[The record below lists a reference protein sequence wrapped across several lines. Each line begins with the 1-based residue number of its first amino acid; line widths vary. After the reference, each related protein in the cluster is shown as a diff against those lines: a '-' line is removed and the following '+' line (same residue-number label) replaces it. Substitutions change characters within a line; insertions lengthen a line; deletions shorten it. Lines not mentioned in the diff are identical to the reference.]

1 MATIQDEL
9 ILADGFSDTV
19 GRYIRLLGQASG
31 AAQQASRHTRDFGA
45 GAERAAAQTSS
56 LVERV
61 KSLAG
66 AYLGIQG
73 VKALTALSDTIAST
87 TARLDM
93 MNDGM
98 QTTAELSDMIFA
110 SAQRSRGA
118 YAETAAFV
126 AKLGTLAGEA
136 FDSNQE
142 IIDFAEQVNKQIV
155 LSGASATEA
164 SAALLQLTQGLS
176 SGVLRGE
183 ELNSI
188 LEQTPMIAQTIADYM
203 GVTVGQMRELASQ
216 GAVTADVVKNAM
228 FAAAEET
235 NAKFESMPMT
245 WGQVWTMFKNSAI
258 QAMQPVLEAISWLA
272 NNMETVGPIIMGVV
286 TAVGALT
293 GVILIYNAM
302 QKISNLL
309 AAISA
314 ARSAMAAGATLAQAA
329 ATQTA
334 TGAQVGLNAALLA
347 SPLTWVI
354 VIIAL
359 IVAAIAKWVQSV
371 GGLEIAWLTAVD
383 AVLTWW
389 DTLKI
394 GFLTGVYNIQNWLDS
409 MALKF
414 QRVSVKIQ
422 DWMGDMKVGVL
433 SILQDMVNGAIDIIN
448 WMIEQVNKI
457 PGVAIDPI
465 QQATFAANA
474 AAENEA
480 EKAAR
485 HAKLT
490 ASEQEAAA
498 KEAERAKTLAEMM
511 TASVAAHAAR
521 QAEIEQKRAEQ
532 AAGGGTGVPDVPPY
546 EEQLSGIGSD
556 VAGIKKSVAMSE
568 EDIKSLVDV
577 AERRYVANVNL
588 TSQTPVINITGQNTG
603 RTAADRQQLADTIRD
618 ILIEQAASGSMR
630 STARAF

>member
-1 MATIQDEL
+1 
-9 ILADGFSDTV
+9 
-19 GRYIRLLGQASG
+19 
-31 AAQQASRHTRDFGA
+31 
-45 GAERAAAQTSS
+45 
-56 LVERV
+56 
-61 KSLAG
+61 
-66 AYLGIQG
+66 
-73 VKALTALSDTIAST
+73 
-87 TARLDM
+87 
-93 MNDGM
+93 
-98 QTTAELSDMIFA
+98 
-110 SAQRSRGA
+110 
-118 YAETAAFV
+118 
-126 AKLGTLAGEA
+126 
-136 FDSNQE
+136 
-142 IIDFAEQVNKQIV
+142 
-155 LSGASATEA
+155 
-164 SAALLQLTQGLS
+164 
-176 SGVLRGE
+176 
-183 ELNSI
+183 
-188 LEQTPMIAQTIADYM
+188 
-203 GVTVGQMRELASQ
+203 
-216 GAVTADVVKNAM
+216 
-228 FAAAEET
+228 
-235 NAKFESMPMT
+235 
-245 WGQVWTMFKNSAI
+245 
-258 QAMQPVLEAISWLA
+258 
-272 NNMETVGPIIMGVV
+272 METVGPIIMGVV

-577 AERRYVANVNL
+577 AARRYVANVNL